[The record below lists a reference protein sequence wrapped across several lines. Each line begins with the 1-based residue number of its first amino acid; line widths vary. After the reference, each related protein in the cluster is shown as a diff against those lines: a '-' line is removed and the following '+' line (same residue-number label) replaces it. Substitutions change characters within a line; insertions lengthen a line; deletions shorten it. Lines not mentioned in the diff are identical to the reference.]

1 MQNLSTISNLFVSA
15 PFPGFEPIEPQPESL
30 AWYKSL
36 DLHTRINAKDCFKML
51 CGAEFSAI
59 NNILGPRLTIDVLY
73 NKLKM
78 EGFEV

>member
-1 MQNLSTISNLFVSA
+1 MTSISAAGFLPLMFMGQNEM
-15 PFPGFEPIEPQPESL
+15 EPSPESL
-30 AWYKSL
+30 AWYKKLS
-36 DLHTRINAKDCFKML
+36 LHTRINAKECFKLL